1 MIESHS
7 ILGLTFAALIYIVS
21 LTGAFT
27 LFVEEIAVWENADAP
42 MAERVSAQAYQAA
55 LENAYGE
62 RGEGS
67 DIHSLLTFGPTE
79 FAPALM
85 VRLNETLPSGE
96 ERHTD
101 WIADPRTGAL
111 LGEADTPLSHL
122 IEQLHVALHL
132 PAPWGRYLVGLLG
145 VCMFSLVISGI
156 LAHPTIFKDAFKLR
170 FDRNRRIAWTDLH
183 NRLSVWGLPF
193 HLVLT
198 FTGGFLGLAG
208 LIIGAVAMLAYDG
221 DRERALVSLQGP
233 QPIKGAQLAGLPP
246 VGQMVRQIR
255 EVREDGYPIELIIVR
270 DPHNSGGITA
280 INMLDDSILDSR
292 YSLIFRNSGAFV
304 ETYGGEGA
312 PAGLRALAM
321 LQPLHFG
328 TFGGYPIKFL
338 YFVMAL
344 ALTWVTSSGMKIWFS
359 RREQQGR
366 AVPRMRAAWHGMTAG
381 LTLGLAGATLASAA
395 GVGELVLPICLAAWI
410 AAIAAFLLAPFRWE
424 TFYPVALI
432 ASAML
437 LLGAAGIATVTS
449 GATTGLP
456 AVVSIAVLVIAL
468 MLAGFALRGWRRDD
482 SFAHWVAAGTQP
494 G

>member
-233 QPIKGAQLAGLPP
+233 QPIKSAQLAGLPP

-255 EVREDGYPIELIIVR
+255 EVREDGHPIELIIVR

-312 PAGLRALAM
+312 PAGLRAC
-321 LQPLHFG
+321 G
-328 TFGGYPIKFL
+328 RRWCSIRSRC
-338 YFVMAL
+338 
-344 ALTWVTSSGMKIWFS
+344 SSRCIS
-359 RREQQGR
+359 
-366 AVPRMRAAWHGMTAG
+366 AP
-381 LTLGLAGATLASAA
+381 SAA
-395 GVGELVLPICLAAWI
+395 TRSSFSISSW
-410 AAIAAFLLAPFRWE
+410 RW
-424 TFYPVALI
+424 
-432 ASAML
+432 
-437 LLGAAGIATVTS
+437 
-449 GATTGLP
+449 
-456 AVVSIAVLVIAL
+456 
-468 MLAGFALRGWRRDD
+468 R
-482 SFAHWVAAGTQP
+482 
-494 G
+494 

>member
-255 EVREDGYPIELIIVR
+255 EVREDGHPIELIIVR

-366 AVPRMRAAWHGMTAG
+366 AVPRMRAAWHDFSSVCLSLQKTPIFPKTAFPQWDK
-381 LTLGLAGATLASAA
+381 S
-395 GVGELVLPICLAAWI
+395 P
-410 AAIAAFLLAPFRWE
+410 PQQ
-424 TFYPVALI
+424 
-432 ASAML
+432 
-437 LLGAAGIATVTS
+437 
-449 GATTGLP
+449 
-456 AVVSIAVLVIAL
+456 
-468 MLAGFALRGWRRDD
+468 WRMRLY
-482 SFAHWVAAGTQP
+482 
-494 G
+494 